1 MPTWILLADEVRAR
15 LLESVREDAPL
26 VERAGFMLPA
36 HRHGARPAR
45 GEPQSAAPDG
55 APAER
60 GETVP
65 APADDPLES
74 RRFAYEIADILD
86 EGRAHGRY
94 ARLLLVGPS
103 PFLGTLRAV
112 LSEGVQMR
120 ISATLAR
127 EGGGDDLGALREH
140 LRGYL

>member
-26 VERAGFMLPA
+26 VERVGFVLPA

-45 GEPQSAAPDG
+45 GEPRPG
-55 APAER
+55 ARFGALAGH
-60 GETVP
+60 GETAP
-65 APADDPLES
+65 APAGDALES
-74 RRFAYEIADILD
+74 RRFAYEIADLLD

-112 LSEGVQMR
+112 LSEGVQVR

>member
-26 VERAGFMLPA
+26 VERAGFMLPT
-36 HRHGARPAR
+36 HRHGASPTRRETPTGTSDSALTGR
-45 GEPQSAAPDG
+45 GEAAAAPAG
-55 APAER
+55 
-60 GETVP
+60 
-65 APADDPLES
+65 DPLES
-74 RRFAYEIADILD
+74 RRFAYEIADLLD